1 MERPHRVLDKKL
13 HQLEMQ
19 FNDLFFPPA
28 NSMNPC
34 MKAASQERLSKE
46 IEAKVDFLKNLLS
59 IEKECHLH
67 GNAPSHLVKLEERLE
82 GLDTALHNWMEGGD
96 FLKKHVPGEFSMCSC
111 TRSCFSSEDED
122 GEKEEEEVKEEE
134 KEKDVEEEGSGVAE
148 SECFELE
155 THEEDTRVSEV
166 KRFDE
171 GKIEGGDE
179 MEPQGYYRPYLCRLS
194 RIVTL
199 VGAAVAVVVAVTIVI
214 SEIYGGFQDDVFLV
228 PT

>member
-28 NSMNPC
+28 NSM
-34 MKAASQERLSKE
+34 KAVNQERLSKE

-82 GLDTALHNWMEGGD
+82 GLDTALHDWMEGGD
-96 FLKKHVPGEFSMCSC
+96 FLKKHVPGEFSVCSC
-111 TRSCFSSEDED
+111 TRSCFSGEDED
-122 GEKEEEEVKEEE
+122 ENEEKEEEVKEEE

-155 THEEDTRVSEV
+155 TEDTRVSEV

-171 GKIEGGDE
+171 GKIGGDE
-179 MEPQGYYRPYLCRLS
+179 MEPHGYYRPYLRRLS

-199 VGAAVAVVVAVTIVI
+199 VGAAVAVAVAVTIVI
-214 SEIYGGFQDDVFLV
+214 TEINGGFQDDVFLV